1 LAYQGIKRWIAIV
14 LLLGLLVVP
23 VFAEDNAQ
31 LSLISVKNYSGVDS
45 VSGRNLEDAVNDLV
59 SEEFRKFLKDGY
71 RGRKATHDLI
81 KKADLGVYYE
91 AENLCT
97 NDELV
102 AIGRKIG
109 STELGILEINGYNE
123 IKREKSGK
131 SYQLLLG
138 LKVLNCDT
146 GEEQY
151 YISEGLSEK
160 SRDDAF
166 SKAVRQLA
174 GAYLG
179 KEVVSEERSLRDEN
193 VPVIGHLT
201 SKAYHLTQCNNLPR
215 KDLQVPLNS
224 RKEAEQ
230 NEYRP
235 CPVCFPPYRNCVN
248 SDRQLEE
255 TLGAE
260 ACGTLE
266 YYYRLSDNP
275 ELIARLR
282 KIAAPIVADSMRKHM
297 DIKFRI
303 LETDEINA
311 FAAPNGY
318 IYFTQGLLDVLET
331 DDEIAFVIAHE
342 LGHIEKK
349 HAVINYK
356 RAQALSLFA
365 AILIAGTSNN
375 SSDQAKAS
383 LFATVMANIIM
394 KGYSRDQEKE
404 ADEMALT
411 HLKRTN
417 MDYNAYRIVMGKFM
431 DLRQNKV
438 TTIEKIFSTHP
449 SPEERIAN
457 LEKYLSAYERLISK
471 L

>member
-1 LAYQGIKRWIAIV
+1 LADCWIKRWFVIFI
-14 LLLGLLVVP
+14 LMCILIVP
-23 VFAEDNAQ
+23 VFAENHAQ
-31 LSLISVKNYSGVDS
+31 LSLIGVKNYSGVDTIG
-45 VSGRNLEDAVNDLV
+45 GRNLEDAVNDLL
-59 SEEFRKFLKDGY
+59 SNEFRKAVDGY
-71 RGRKATHDLI
+71 RGRKATNDLL
-81 KKADLGVYYE
+81 KNVDLGLYYE

-97 NDELV
+97 NADLA

-138 LKVLNCDT
+138 LKVLNSKT
-146 GEEQY
+146 EEEQY
-151 YISEGLSEK
+151 FSAEGLSEK

-166 SKAVRQLA
+166 AKAVQQLV

-179 KEVVSEERSLRDEN
+179 KQVVSEERSLRDEN
-193 VPVIGHLT
+193 APVIGHL
-201 SKAYHLTQCNNLPR
+201 SSRMYHLPQCNHLPR
-215 KDLQVPLNS
+215 KDLQVSIKS
-224 RKEAEQ
+224 RREAEQ
-230 NEYRP
+230 NLYRP
-235 CPVCFPPYRNCVN
+235 CPVCFPPYKYFIN

-275 ELIARLR
+275 DLIARLR
-282 KIAAPIVADSMRKHM
+282 KIAAPIIADSTRKHM

-349 HAVINYK
+349 HAVVSYRK
-356 RAQALSLFA
+356 AQALSLFA

-375 SSDQAKAS
+375 TNDQAKAS

-394 KGYSRDQEKE
+394 KGYSRDQERE
-404 ADEMALT
+404 ADEMAVA
-411 HLKRTN
+411 HLKRVN
-417 MDYNAYRIVMGKFM
+417 MDYNAYKVVMGKLM
-431 DLRQNKV
+431 DLRRNRV
-438 TTIEKIFSTHP
+438 STIEKVFSTHP
-449 SPEERIAN
+449 SPEDRIAN
-457 LEKYLSAYERLISK
+457 LDKYLFAYEKLLSK